1 MNRLFLLEKD
11 RWEAMGLYKTEQIED
26 PKKGT
31 YEIYKYLNNLGS
43 TNEEVDSNLE
53 EFFWNDMFAAINIIQ
68 LTVTDLAY
76 YKNLEDFQ
84 KRYAQVH
91 SPTMKMNTTA
101 IDENGERYS
110 KDGLE
115 RTIYLKD
122 FEIVSEITPQIK
134 TVLYNKVA
142 LGQMTKYQADTILAK
157 FGYSNTPDGKFV
169 KTTLENGKEVFLK
182 SEKNKCSRCPRLFF
196 SYFLQK
202 EDGNAW

>member
-1 MNRLFLLEKD
+1 MIIVVSVCSNINQALSNGKFEIYPKPTRNKCQLSITNYKGELKYSLLDIQGKVII
-11 RWEAMGLYKTEQIED
+11 RKNLNVKTEQIED

-142 LGQMTKYQADTILAK
+142 LG
-157 FGYSNTPDGKFV
+157 
-169 KTTLENGKEVFLK
+169 
-182 SEKNKCSRCPRLFF
+182 
-196 SYFLQK
+196 
-202 EDGNAW
+202 